1 MLKEALQYLAGL
13 AQESARPTKV
23 DINDPSAVRYLTG
36 SGAVVTVEVP
46 APPRQHEVCQLA
58 DLIALAARFD
68 GSVVWYDEGGV
79 VAVFDDD
86 GHRAGRATMGLVES
100 DLFAA
105 VRHLAALKPAYDH
118 KGFVRLLKIT
128 LAGTLPPSFLLDV
141 VRRVKF
147 DNGTVTHSESRK
159 SRESL
164 GREITA
170 TVSAEGEIPD
180 AVTLLMPV
188 YKTLGETHP
197 YPVRCT
203 VEVDPLEG
211 SFRLLPFPDE
221 VERVQQLAIG
231 SIAER
236 LGEQLPDGTPCY
248 YGRP

>member
-1 MLKEALQYLAGL
+1 MLKEALQYLASL
-13 AQESARPTKV
+13 AQESARPTKL
-23 DINDPSAVRYLTG
+23 DINDPAAVHYVTG
-36 SGAVVTVEVP
+36 AGVAMEIEVP
-46 APPRQHEVCQLA
+46 VPPRRHEVCQLA

-68 GSVVWYDEGGV
+68 GSVVWYDEGAV
-79 VAVFDDD
+79 IAVFDDSE
-86 GHRAGRATMGLVES
+86 HRAERATLALVES

-105 VRHLAALKPAYDH
+105 VRLLAKNKPAYDH
-118 KGFVRLLKIT
+118 KSFVRLLKIT
-128 LAGTLPPSFLLDV
+128 LAGTLAPSALLDV

-180 AVTLLMPV
+180 AVTLQVPV
-188 YKTLGETHP
+188 YKTLGETQP

-211 SFRLLPFPDE
+211 TFRLLPFADE
-221 VERVQQLAIG
+221 IERVQQLAIG

-236 LGEQLPDGTPCY
+236 LHEQLPDGIPAY